1 MDATLILLILGLFVA
16 VLILKSVLGLAV
28 RFALFVAV
36 AAFILHRQQG
46 VDVGDLFDADRLVTL
61 LMSAAVGLVGTKL
74 LAFALFRDSK
84 LRFVLT
90 PITGI
95 LVTAAATQAFQA

>member
-1 MDATLILLILGLFVA
+1 MDATLILLILGLFAA
-16 VLILKSVLGLAV
+16 VLILKSVLGLAL

-36 AAFILHRQQG
+36 AALILHRQQG
-46 VDVGDLFDADRLVTL
+46 VSASDLLDADRLLTL
-61 LMSAAVGLVGTKL
+61 LLSAAVGLGGTKL
-74 LAFALFRDSK
+74 VAFALFRDSK

-95 LVTAAATQAFQA
+95 LVTAIATQAFQA

>member
-16 VLILKSVLGLAV
+16 VVVLKSVIGLAL

-36 AAFILHRQQG
+36 AALVLHRQQG
-46 VDVGDLFDADRLVTL
+46 VGASDLLDPDRLVTL
-61 LMSAAVGLVGTKL
+61 LLSAAVGLVGTKL
-74 LAFALFRDSK
+74 IAFALFRDSK